1 MLMQP
6 FSILQQSRPPICMQF
21 VAFQSHRMSDRAPT
35 EGEIKRHKICQID
48 RVSEK
53 KRQIECQMSIHGF
66 QT

>member
-53 KRQIECQMSIHGF
+53 NVR
-66 QT
+66 